1 MDVRRI
7 RPLFLPPR
15 PRRNRYTPTTSEEGN
30 SIPLPRF
37 CISAGKAPYPLPPSS
52 FPIRSAE
59 ASDRVENENGI
70 RLPLQLEP
78 TALGFKLVKN
88 GRTAVFFFL
97 TNTDPKLHIH
107 CLLLPYQHRPACAGL
122 CVGETI
128 ENVSENFG
136 KVKRK
141 IYFHS
146 SLSTFHFRFIP

>member
-15 PRRNRYTPTTSEEGN
+15 PRRNRYTPTASEEGN

-37 CISAGKAPYPLPPSS
+37 CVSAGKAPYALPPSS

-97 TNTDPKLHIH
+97 PNTDPLAPGSA
-107 CLLLPYQHRPACAGL
+107 L
-122 CVGETI
+122 
-128 ENVSENFG
+128 G
-136 KVKRK
+136 KR
-141 IYFHS
+141 
-146 SLSTFHFRFIP
+146 